1 MKVQTVSKF
10 GLVRN
15 REYRSSREVAEGIV
29 SCFEFCDESTLDLIA
44 DVRISGKSA
53 CIVITTKA
61 HMVTCLPFSA
71 LQHEP
76 NTSFSPL

>member
-10 GLVRN
+10 GLVRD
-15 REYRSSREVAEGIV
+15 REYRSAREVAEGIV
-29 SCFEFCDESTLDLIA
+29 SCFEYCNEDALDLIA

-61 HMVTCLPFSA
+61 HMV
-71 LQHEP
+71 
-76 NTSFSPL
+76 SPVFISLYMYITRFC